1 MTAVHVT
8 LTVTDAFLF
17 CVKKFLMYYSTINVP
32 LNVLFNF
39 IVNPNKPLYFL
50 WYPDVFFPSV
60 AFNLVSP
67 FLKKCP
73 EKNPEWRIKS

>member
-1 MTAVHVT
+1 MTAVHIT

-17 CVKKFLMYYSTINVP
+17 CVKKKKKP

-39 IVNPNKPLYFL
+39 IVNPKKPLYFL

-67 FLKKCP
+67 FLKKFP

>member
-17 CVKKFLMYYSTINVP
+17 CVKKKKP
-32 LNVLFNF
+32 LNVLINF

>member
-1 MTAVHVT
+1 MTSVHVT

-17 CVKKFLMYYSTINVP
+17 CVKKKP
-32 LNVLFNF
+32 LNVLEFNF
-39 IVNPNKPLYFL
+39 IVNPYKLLYFL

-67 FLKKCP
+67 FLKNCP
-73 EKNPEWRIKS
+73 EKRCQEGTLALK